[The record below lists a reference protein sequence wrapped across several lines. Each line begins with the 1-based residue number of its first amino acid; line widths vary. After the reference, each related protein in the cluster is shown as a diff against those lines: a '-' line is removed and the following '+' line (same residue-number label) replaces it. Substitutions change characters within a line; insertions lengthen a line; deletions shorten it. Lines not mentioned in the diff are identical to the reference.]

1 MLDTLRDR
9 VCLKNTALRSFPAFR
24 WKSIA
29 AAISTREE
37 FAASLSIASFVKSR
51 YLSTCTHENL
61 DEGLSLPFVL
71 HPLVPF

>member
-1 MLDTLRDR
+1 MPDTLRGR

-29 AAISTREE
+29 TTISTRGE
-37 FAASLSIASFVKSR
+37 FAGSLSAKSR
-51 YLSTCTHENL
+51 YLSICTHENS

-71 HPLVPF
+71 HPLVSF